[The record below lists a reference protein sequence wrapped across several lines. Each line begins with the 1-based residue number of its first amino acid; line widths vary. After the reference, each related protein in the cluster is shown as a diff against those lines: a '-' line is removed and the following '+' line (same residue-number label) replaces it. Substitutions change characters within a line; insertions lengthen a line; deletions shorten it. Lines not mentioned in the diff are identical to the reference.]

1 MADIVKTPSLIRP
14 LIGAV
19 IERYTAGGS
28 GSLGDLVYEDANGN
42 VQVTDADAAGTT
54 YGFGIVISAP
64 NGATTFVSGDA
75 LDVCVF
81 GRVTGF
87 SGMTPHDVLYA
98 SNTAGA
104 IADAAG
110 TTSHKVGRAR
120 SATVL
125 FVNPP
130 LTEA

>member
-1 MADIVKTPSLIRP
+1 MADIAKTASLIRP
-14 LIGAV
+14 LVGAV
-19 IERYTAGGS
+19 VERYTAGGA
-28 GSLGDLVYEDANGN
+28 GALGDLVYEDANGN

-64 NGATTFVSGDA
+64 NGATSFVSGDA
-75 LDVCVF
+75 VDVVVF

-87 SGMTPHDVLYA
+87 SGGTPHDIVYA
-98 SNTAGA
+98 SNNAGA
-104 IADAAG
+104 VADAAG
-110 TTSHKVGRAR
+110 TTSHKVGRMR

-125 FVNPP
+125 FVNPA